1 MLSLKGK
8 TAVVTGSKRLGSV
21 VVKRLAQEG
30 INLAIVYKESLEE
43 VLQLREEVLPYVEK
57 VHLIQADVN
66 VEEDVQRLLNESKE
80 ELGQICFLVNLAS
93 GFLRATF
100 SDLNGQEWDRAM
112 ADAKGNYLLAVYA
125 ARHMMNNPGNTKGH
139 IIMCSDTSAGETPHL
154 NYLPHLTAKAAV
166 NFMGRAF
173 ALELASSGI
182 LVNTI
187 APGPTV
193 KPPRMDQETWERNL
207 IDKTPLKRES
217 SSEEIADLILTL
229 LRSETITGET
239 IRVDSGNHLGKV

>member
-1 MLSLKGK
+1 MLSLKGR

-21 VVKRLAQEG
+21 VVKRLAQQG
-30 INLAIVYKESLEE
+30 INLAIVYRKSLKEA
-43 VLQLREEVLPYVEK
+43 LQLKEEVLPYVEK

-66 VEEDVQRLLNESKE
+66 VEEDVQRLLNESVE
-80 ELGQICFLVNLAS
+80 ELGRIWFLVNLAS
-93 GFLRATF
+93 GFPRATF
-100 SDLNGQEWDRAM
+100 SDLNGYEWDRAM

-125 ARHMMNNPGNTKGH
+125 ARHMMANPGDTKGH
-139 IIMCSDTSAGETPHL
+139 IIMCSDTAAGETPNL
-154 NYLPHLTAKAAV
+154 NYLPHLTAKAAI

-187 APGPTV
+187 APGPTL
-193 KPPRMDQETWERNL
+193 KPSRMNDKIWVRNL
-207 IDKTPLKRES
+207 IDKTPLNRES
-217 SSEEIADLILTL
+217 SPEEIADLVLTL

-239 IRVDSGNHLGKV
+239 IKVDSGSHLGKV